1 MVAFATIFSA
11 CAPTPPPVV
20 EKAKPDPVTEEW
32 YGRAVNELAG
42 LNREA
47 EKLFQAGKRDAAGSL
62 VAQGQEIEK
71 RLLAAPRPL
80 LAAMEASSDL
90 DDLYARILIANN
102 NVGWARLVYQKNLVR
117 WTNWKPASPDTE
129 RRRKQAVAGIQEC
142 DRRIGNGG

>member
-1 MVAFATIFSA
+1 VVMAVTIFAA
-11 CAPTPPPVV
+11 CTPAPPPVV
-20 EKAKPDPVTEEW
+20 EKPKPDPVTEEW
-32 YGRAVNELAG
+32 YGRAVGELAD

-47 EKLFQAGKRDAAGSL
+47 EKLFRAGKRDDAGSV
-62 VAQGQEIEK
+62 VAKGQELEK
-71 RLLAAPRPL
+71 RLLGAPRPS

-90 DDLYARILIANN
+90 DDLYGRILIANN